1 MAVSESMIQKVKRFT
16 GEVGS
21 LEYHTDIINAIA
33 SHPLLDAE
41 GNAPSDDAWI
51 PTYDLNLATS
61 EIWEMKAAVLAQD
74 YDFSEGSTSYTR
86 SQAYE
91 QAMKQAARF
100 RARRAPRTITAQME
114 PPVKNTA
121 LLIGNMAEVD

>member
-1 MAVSESMIQKVKRFT
+1 MAVTELMIQKVKRFT

-33 SHPLLDAE
+33 SHPLLDAN
-41 GNAPSDDAWI
+41 GKAPTDSEWT
-51 PTYDLNLATS
+51 PTYDLNLATA

-91 QAMKQAARF
+91 QMMKQANRF
-100 RARRAPRTITAQME
+100 RARRAPKT
-114 PPVKNTA
+114 
-121 LLIGNMAEVD
+121 LIAHRKDKA